1 LISRNLRARSGPD
14 IVLWIYFEA
23 AVAMVSVLAFVFL
36 IFYSFLL
43 PADSL
48 LISPDNTT
56 DLLLPSYDYIIVGGG
71 VSGLVVANRL
81 SEDSNGSSSSSSFTN
96 TQPLTDINQGR
107 FWCLKL
113 ENCGQHQHPHQ

>member
-1 LISRNLRARSGPD
+1 
-14 IVLWIYFEA
+14 
-23 AVAMVSVLAFVFL
+23 MVSVLAFVFL

-56 DLLLPSYDYIIVGGG
+56 DLFRPSYDYIIVGGG
-71 VSGLVVANRL
+71 VSCLFVANRL

-96 TQPLTDINQGR
+96 TQPLTDINQ
-107 FWCLKL
+107 
-113 ENCGQHQHPHQ
+113 